1 MDHAAIMAK
10 ITELLRDI
18 FDEPELP
25 VFRETAAKDV
35 EGWDSMKQVMI
46 LLAVEETFEIEL
58 TTPELDD
65 LQNVGDLVVVVANHI
80 DALR

>member
-1 MDHAAIMAK
+1 
-10 ITELLRDI
+10 
-18 FDEPELP
+18 